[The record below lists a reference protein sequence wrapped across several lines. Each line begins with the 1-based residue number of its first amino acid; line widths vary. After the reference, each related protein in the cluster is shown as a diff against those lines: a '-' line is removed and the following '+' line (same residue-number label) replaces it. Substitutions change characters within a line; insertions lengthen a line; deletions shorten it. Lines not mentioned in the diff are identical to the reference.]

1 MPRPAL
7 AVLSLFLVFPAL
19 ALADPPKGP
28 FCSGEYADDLSA
40 LPQTV
45 RDFEQKQAPYT
56 FCIRTTAT
64 YECPSYGPDG
74 KLRQKKR
81 KAVAHGTGFAYRQ
94 QGGET
99 LLITNEHVAEW
110 PAVTDDEHPVEDVPS
125 GCKRVQDALRIV
137 DGDSDSYERDDIALG
152 RVVVDATLDIAVLK
166 AKAALPTVPWKIGH
180 SAGLRER
187 NVVDVRGFPLGVLK
201 ATNVGKVISAYDHD
215 DFKEWDHDDFV
226 IDALLSQGS
235 SGSPVFAVS
244 CKTGEFELVG
254 VYHAAYSRGSALNV
268 VVGIDQVRDLMTA
281 LKKPARKD
289 PGASALDAQRRAH
302 LEERVKAAL
311 EPYFPFGPLIAA
323 LRLRPDGALV
333 YELLSRDFPLRAHP
347 VVLLEDLPPVAEDE
361 FGAPGR
367 VWFGNRQGL
376 KGYAR
381 SELDGEVQATLTKLL
396 EALRHDAVAAFELR
410 AADHDANATRERFE
424 RAEHLARALQRAS
437 AGQGDLSTAALELAE
452 KLGPTSSDAGVPL
465 EVALRPPPP
474 GAAPAAEAPH
484 QPEPASAPVLAPVP
498 SPKAT
503 QSARPAR
510 P

>member
-1 MPRPAL
+1 MLRPAFAL
-7 AVLSLFLVFPAL
+7 LSLSLAAPAP

-28 FCSGEYADDLSA
+28 FCPGEYADDLSA

-137 DGDSDSYERDDIALG
+137 DGDSDSYERDDIALS
-152 RVVVDATLDIAVLK
+152 RVVVDGALDIAVLK
-166 AKAALPTVPWKIGH
+166 AKAALPTVPWKVGH

-215 DFKEWDHDDFV
+215 DFKDWDHDDFV

-281 LKKPARKD
+281 LKKPSRKD
-289 PGASALDAQRRAH
+289 PGAPALDAQRRAH

-311 EPYFPFGPLIAA
+311 EPYFPFGPLTAA

-333 YELLSRDFPLRAHP
+333 YELLTRDFPLRAHP
-347 VVLLEDLPPVAEDE
+347 VVLLEDLPPPAEDE

-381 SELDGEVQATLTKLL
+381 SELDGEVQATLTKML

-437 AGQGDLSTAALELAE
+437 TGQGDLGTAALELAE
-452 KLGPTSSDAGVPL
+452 KLGPTSSDAGISL

-474 GAAPAAEAPH
+474 GSLPAAEAPH
-484 QPEPASAPVLAPVP
+484 QPEPASAPAPAATP
-498 SPKAT
+498 SPKTT
-503 QSARPAR
+503 QSARSPR